1 MAKKKVKITSRRLNS
16 EDDFR
21 FALNAAVLAVLLGVL
36 IMLVQQIPL
45 MQHMGSQAW
54 GY

>member
-1 MAKKKVKITSRRLNS
+1 MAKKKAKTVSRRVNS
-16 EDDFR
+16 EDNFR

-45 MQHMGSQAW
+45 MQQMGSQAW